1 MADVGVLQLT
11 IKDNSERAGK
21 GLDSLGDALV
31 RVKHAVTGGL
41 GLSSVSK
48 EIANLSRTV
57 QAACETNG
65 VVKNLNEV
73 FKAVNQFGKL
83 KGFSLD
89 GDKLRDYA
97 KSMTSLAEAQ
107 DRIVESAKQTGK
119 DGNYWD
125 NMLGN
130 SEAKKAIDGAQDN
143 LKSLKGL
150 IKEVKD
156 SGSTELANAWGK
168 QASRGR
174 SSSQRSEGQIE
185 MDLDSLLKKTETVT
199 ETVTQE
205 YKEMIGAVEKTPLD
219 FTKFDP
225 SDLPLS
231 ALGMTVEQYRN
242 GKREALEFADAVK
255 SAETVVLSMK
265 AKADAARFDENE
277 NKAIILY
284 QENMENSWE
293 RICNRMG
300 SANDE
305 LEEYVKHQKEV
316 IFGNE
321 SIQGLWENPNIGP
334 SLQGFFGTE
343 TQTAMIEKI
352 AEATGLST
360 DNIVEQL
367 YKLSN
372 GMVDLRK
379 TAETVS
385 DSAAV
390 QRVKDDIAGIGIESE
405 DAISKIQL
413 LNNKIEHLWGVYNR
427 LSEMPEI
434 DEMGN
439 PTGRNNAMNNV
450 LLQIGSA
457 YEQLDRLIDKAHE
470 AQDAM
475 QFDQMKASAAEAIEQ
490 RPQWSQQ
497 DVSNLVENYTEVDLL
512 EMKLRGLQQ
521 ALMDDINQN
530 KLDTQQIADRTIAI
544 QNLQDRIDEL
554 KDSQEEATESTRSF
568 GESFKE
574 FKKGLKDAFPLLNNL
589 AKKLKGII
597 IKRTLT
603 AAVKKIAA
611 GAKEGLQNVYEYSKM
626 IGSSFAPS
634 MDSAASAIAQMK
646 NSLGAAL
653 APALQAI
660 IPLLQQ
666 LVNGF
671 ISVVNWV
678 NQLFSLLNGQK
689 TWTRALPQTTSA
701 FEKQTKAAKKT
712 GAAIK
717 DLLADWDEL
726 NIIQSQTSGSG
737 GTTGKA
743 AEDYLA
749 MFEEVNKFDSKAQK
763 IVGFIKDN
771 MDEILGIAKE
781 AGLAIMAWK
790 VSGAFT
796 GVLSD
801 MLALV
806 AAGMAIKVS
815 WDLTTIIDRQFMK
828 DGEDGWLV
836 TDALVNLLGATL
848 AGGIV
853 TTVLG
858 GAAGLVSAGIELTV
872 SAGISY
878 GIAYAN
884 EAGDKANVLKKL
896 AAIKGAIGL
905 AAMSVGFGIATGS
918 ALLGILSAA
927 LVAAPLFTLTAA
939 ITIMV
944 EQYRSAEEIARE
956 AFSKT
961 GEGGINVQDIFG
973 ALQDELTSASSGYSL
988 VIDAFSGAAEL
999 KQNLSDSFASI
1010 LLLSATVKGGGK
1022 LTQKE
1027 ADEFKNAWTTVFD
1040 AFKGLTEKSFDTVFA
1055 GLNKS
1060 LQSENEEIRKQAKEL
1075 RVSVLMMQENLSEA
1089 IAEFQIE
1096 QQDLADKIGKG
1107 TATSDEVDQYFKNLE
1122 IITKSSKNSLVDFE
1136 KVIAT
1141 REAIDFGD
1149 PVDAVENAVQ
1159 FITDSQNAAKEAI
1172 EKINEGYN
1180 DEMGALDTLWR
1191 SVEIAHDVGK
1201 ISDEQFATYES
1212 LFSSMRDNFKK
1223 AADNEKEK
1231 VSSTVQSA
1239 YQAVID
1245 QALSGITNLK
1255 DVVSEN
1261 GNIDM
1266 LQIAAYMTEVMIPVL
1281 GAAKDAGME
1290 FSEDFQKMFGIGISM
1305 EQWTS
1310 QGWAKKLE
1318 DYIKKD
1324 ILGMDIESVVEDAVN
1339 TSKVEP
1345 EIIVEPKLAYE
1356 FDPTSA
1362 NDLYREIN
1370 ALIDKAGIYGKDRT
1384 DMSNLLLRLEM
1395 DRKVDELKKIYDYI
1409 NSSTLG
1415 AVKWYDWYNQE
1426 NGNTGY
1432 AGNASRFKAR
1442 ADSISDVGLGK
1453 YDSTPSDPSKIGDV
1467 WGVIDTV
1474 TKRLDEMQ
1482 DELTRD
1488 DMTKAVETGT
1498 KNANRDQEDIV
1509 RSILSGVNALLRK
1522 NWTVNVNATS
1532 SLGMVNRAS
1541 AAKVARIT
1549 GHSYI
1554 P

>member
-11 IKDNSERAGK
+11 IRDNSESAGK

-568 GESFKE
+568 GESFKD

-726 NIIQSQTSGSG
+726 NIIQSQTSGGG
-737 GTTGKA
+737 GTTGTA

-749 MFEEVNKFDSKAQK
+749 MFEEVNRFDNRIQD
-763 IVGFIKDN
+763 IVDFIKDN
-771 MDEILGIAKE
+771 FGWMLTAVAGIGAAIKLWRISDGFEHSLGMLQKLELA
-781 AGLAIMAWK
+781 AGLTLIITGIKLTADAGYDIGKNGINGENAIDA
-790 VSGAFT
+790 VG
-796 GVLSD
+796 GVLST
-801 MLALV
+801 MIGGGLTGLA
-806 AAGMAIKVS
+806 
-815 WDLTTIIDRQFMK
+815 F
-828 DGEDGWLV
+828 
-836 TDALVNLLGATL
+836 
-848 AGGIV
+848 
-853 TTVLG
+853 
-858 GAAGLVSAGIELTV
+858 AGIEGGLVGLTV
-872 SAGISY
+872 GAALGLTVLAIGINEGHLDALY
-878 GIAYAN
+878 GDVKLDVDEIVKDL
-884 EAGDKANVLKKL
+884 EENVLKSDASLEINVINANIKDIGDAETKVATSLLDLAKSYPVNVDITLDDAEGFLSKVNTLVDDTNALIAERQETMKKITVPSMAVFGPNFVDDAWGGISSYVTELGTQIGEELSKSTVDAVKL
-896 AAIKGAIGL
+896 DDLRKKLMEMSMVIMNAQKSSEFTGAVSMI
-905 AAMSVGFGIATGS
+905 SEGIRNSTRLGKYDRQTVETYVEEYNKLLQNAKNTASDEALQEYVS
-918 ALLGILSAA
+918 A
-927 LVAAPLFTLTAA
+927 FTLVQSLETKQRQMGEAFDQVDELEKAKKVLAEMGEEADYVAKRAEEMYDEWTRAGRQVYGNIIAGALKTAISNNDWNDSYYQRQLEKDTA
-939 ITIMV
+939 PREREIQDTDAWVRHYIGEQYKDLYNIISINSGMAMDQVKKLLESSDINPLSLLDENFV
-944 EQYRSAEEIARE
+944 EQYRNKIIEWLGKSPLDDSRRRTILE
-956 AFSKT
+956 AF
-961 GEGGINVQDIFG
+961 GLNF
-973 ALQDELTSASSGYSL
+973 DEVEFENEVEKA
-988 VIDAFSGAAEL
+988 IEE
-999 KQNLSDSFASI
+999 
-1010 LLLSATVKGGGK
+1010 TVK
-1022 LTQKE
+1022 
-1027 ADEFKNAWTTVFD
+1027 D
-1040 AFKGLTEKSFDTVFA
+1040 A
-1055 GLNKS
+1055 
-1060 LQSENEEIRKQAKEL
+1060 
-1075 RVSVLMMQENLSEA
+1075 
-1089 IAEFQIE
+1089 
-1096 QQDLADKIGKG
+1096 
-1107 TATSDEVDQYFKNLE
+1107 
-1122 IITKSSKNSLVDFE
+1122 
-1136 KVIAT
+1136 
-1141 REAIDFGD
+1141 
-1149 PVDAVENAVQ
+1149 
-1159 FITDSQNAAKEAI
+1159 
-1172 EKINEGYN
+1172 
-1180 DEMGALDTLWR
+1180 
-1191 SVEIAHDVGK
+1191 
-1201 ISDEQFATYES
+1201 
-1212 LFSSMRDNFKK
+1212 
-1223 AADNEKEK
+1223 
-1231 VSSTVQSA
+1231 
-1239 YQAVID
+1239 
-1245 QALSGITNLK
+1245 
-1255 DVVSEN
+1255 
-1261 GNIDM
+1261 
-1266 LQIAAYMTEVMIPVL
+1266 
-1281 GAAKDAGME
+1281 
-1290 FSEDFQKMFGIGISM
+1290 
-1305 EQWTS
+1305 
-1310 QGWAKKLE
+1310 
-1318 DYIKKD
+1318 
-1324 ILGMDIESVVEDAVN
+1324 
-1339 TSKVEP
+1339 KVEP
-1345 EIIVEPKLAYE
+1345 EVTVEPKLAYE
-1356 FDPTSA
+1356 IDLTNE

-1370 ALIDKAGIYGKDRT
+1370 ALIDNEGIFGKDRSG
-1384 DMSNLLLRLEM
+1384 MSNLLLRLKW
-1395 DRKVDELKKIYDYI
+1395 DSKVDDLKKIYDYI
-1409 NSSTLG
+1409 LQNQEDHG
-1415 AVKWYDWYNQE
+1415 ATTWYDWYNQE
-1426 NGNTGY
+1426 NGNTG
-1432 AGNASRFKAR
+1432 NAMNAARF
-1442 ADSISDVGLGK
+1442 IGMNNTVSDVGFGK
-1453 YDSTPSDPSKIGDV
+1453 YDATPSDPSKIGDV

-1482 DELTRD
+1482 DKLTRE
-1488 DMTKAVETGT
+1488 DMAKAVESGT

-1541 AAKVARIT
+1541 AAKVGKIT
-1549 GHSYI
+1549 GHSYML
-1554 P
+1554 